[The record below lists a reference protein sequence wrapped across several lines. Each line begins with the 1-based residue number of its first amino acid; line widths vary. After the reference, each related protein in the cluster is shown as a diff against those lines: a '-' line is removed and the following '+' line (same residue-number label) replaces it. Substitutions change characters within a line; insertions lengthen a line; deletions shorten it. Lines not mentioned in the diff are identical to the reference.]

1 MNCHI
6 CNTNN
11 SSRSCNHQNIVGL
24 KKGDTILIKRVIK
37 NPCEKEVIERGVRGI
52 EKNMVWCDDN
62 LEYPIEQVLNKVNG
76 KD

>member
-11 SSRSCNHQNIVGL
+11 SLRSCKHNNIVDL

-37 NPCEKEVIERGVRGI
+37 TPFEKEVIEREVRGT
-52 EKNMVWCDDN
+52 EKSMVWCDDN
-62 LEYPIEQVLNKVNG
+62 LEYPIEQVLSKLTQ
-76 KD
+76 